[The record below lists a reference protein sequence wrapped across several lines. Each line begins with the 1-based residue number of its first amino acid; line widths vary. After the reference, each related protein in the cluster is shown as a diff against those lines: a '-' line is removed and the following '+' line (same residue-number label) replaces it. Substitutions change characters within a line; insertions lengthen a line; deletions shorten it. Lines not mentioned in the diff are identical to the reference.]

1 MKKIFILLPMF
12 AAVLMTGCSSDDI
25 EENVQPTPV
34 KDFVSLTA
42 DISFDDDSRITYQE
56 SDRTIHW
63 ETTDE
68 IAMVGANGT
77 KTAIYKIDEILK
89 GGLSAKLSPK
99 EEDAGLTEDEF
110 PAEAFYPASLANKVL
125 PEVQQYNGDNLSA
138 VNAMYTTYAKGQTNA
153 MFSNICGLLRVNVL
167 GSYSGDY
174 LKEIRIEA
182 NQALSGAFTLKE
194 VTTPQPT
201 GKFIAEMADDAK
213 KYLTLNCVSA
223 EHPYGIELST
233 TEAKSFYITL
243 PANTYT
249 GMKITAVSGDDATG
263 NYVRTMKADKSLEIA
278 RNTRY
283 NMPVTVTF
291 EQDILLPGVF
301 TVDADGHK
309 VQFTRGNLYWD
320 GTKFGLEKNQYS
332 FNNSTSFEP
341 NYVSHFYF
349 TKLASNAYASSYKC
363 DWEYNVDPNLIFC
376 FGALDRGTRTDANF
390 NVYGKTDLRIL
401 TGMAPNNLNPGEWDN
416 RPNEWDYLFNTDRMT
431 KQTGTK
437 FAYTSIGASTT
448 IIDGIE
454 CTNGVFIYPDDYI
467 GVEIGKNG
475 APTTWVEINSL
486 GIVFLPAIG
495 TRNGTSISSILGY
508 CRYLASAGRSKV
520 QQSRTLDN
528 FTELHKASGTAKPQ
542 TKICTTSY
550 GLGVRLVK
558 DVTAPDLDG
567 ETGTEVWIEDED

>member
-63 ETTDE
+63 EMTDK

-99 EEDAGLTEDEF
+99 KEDAGLTEDEF

-182 NQALSGAFTLKE
+182 NQALSGAFTLTE

-201 GKFIAEMADDAK
+201 GKFKAVMAADAK

-263 NYVRTMKADKSLEIA
+263 NYVRTMKAGKNLVIT

-320 GTKFGLEKNQYS
+320 GTKFGLEKNQYDTDVDTYKDGHKGHFFWRTKYENAIS
-332 FNNSTSFEP
+332 GNNDDEP
-341 NYVSHFYF
+341 MDDHLNLF
-349 TKLASNAYASSYKC
+349 TNHSGSN
-363 DWEYNVDPNLIFC
+363 
-376 FGALDRGTRTDANF
+376 GF
-390 NVYGKTDLRIL
+390 NVYGITNMRVLYGPKPAYAST
-401 TGMAPNNLNPGEWDN
+401 TTH
-416 RPNEWDYLFNTDRMT
+416 PNEWSYIISNDRMVNG
-431 KQTGTK
+431 KP
-437 FAYTSIGASTT
+437 AYQAKTNSNIS
-448 IIDGIE
+448 IDG
-454 CTNGVFIYPDDYI
+454 NNYRGLFIFPDDYNS
-467 GVEIGKNG
+467 GLVG
-475 APTTWVEINSL
+475 AGDGPKTWAEINAL
-486 GIVFLPAIG
+486 GIVFLPTTGEYRSGSTMYNPNDYLRYLGGDARHSSLSSWYPTGIQNTNNNIG
-495 TRNGTSISSILGY
+495 TFDTNNNYGFSI
-508 CRYLASAGRSKV
+508 
-520 QQSRTLDN
+520 
-528 FTELHKASGTAKPQ
+528 
-542 TKICTTSY
+542 
-550 GLGVRLVK
+550 RLVK
-558 DVTAPDLDG
+558 DVTIPSDLDG